1 MRAVCVELK
10 GAEGELDGLKFDII
24 TVRRSHPIPHK
35 PRALTSPPVE
45 TLISQCALSYHHF
58 ADIAAI
64 TRTLAF
70 FLKPGGALLVVD
82 IVKPASHG
90 DAPLFDEKYS
100 HVVPHT
106 HGMTKEAVQAVFE
119 GAGLGEFT
127 FKPIAPISMHGM
139 DAIMFIAK
147 GVKPSA

>member
-1 MRAVCVELK
+1 M
-10 GAEGELDGLKFDII
+10 
-24 TVRRSHPIPHK
+24 
-35 PRALTSPPVE
+35 
-45 TLISQCALSYHHF
+45 QCALSYHHF
-58 ADIAAI
+58 ADIAGI

-106 HGMTKEAVQAVFE
+106 HGMTKDGVQAAFE
-119 GAGLGEFT
+119 GAGLNEFA
-127 FKPIAPISMHGM
+127 FKPITPISMHGM
-139 DAIMFIAK
+139 DAVMFIAK